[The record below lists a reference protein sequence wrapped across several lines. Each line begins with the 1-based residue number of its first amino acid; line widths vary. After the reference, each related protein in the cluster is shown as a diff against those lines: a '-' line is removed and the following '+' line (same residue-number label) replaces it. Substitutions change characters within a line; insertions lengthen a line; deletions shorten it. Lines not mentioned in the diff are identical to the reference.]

1 MLALLA
7 AAMAVGAGSGR
18 AQSPQSAAPAE
29 GMALTLSEAVFM
41 AVREN
46 PSVRSAHVG
55 RVAQK
60 FALDVA
66 EDMFTPKGALT
77 ASIDGSRGTPYYA
90 DTTSQPLINR
100 GSALTPT
107 INWMIPTGAQ
117 LTAAWGQRL
126 TSSSLSNATNQSN
139 MSVEVRQ
146 PLLQGFGSD
155 IAEAPLRAARRR
167 EESNVRSLETTIG
180 STITAVIE
188 AYRSLVQA
196 RGALAIGE
204 LAVQRAQRL
213 IEINEQLIAAG
224 RMPSQNRIQA
234 EADLARQELSF
245 SRSSQSYDLAR
256 LRLVQLLDLPET
268 TRINPTEPMDVK
280 RFRFDLKKVTER
292 AMIKRAD
299 LHQAQLAVV
308 DQEEAVKLA
317 EDAGRVKLD
326 LVARGSRWTRETGY
340 YDAFQNSFFVDRPG
354 SDVTAG
360 LQLSVPFWDKQPELR
375 RIQAKTGLEQARIAL
390 RERESAARNEVM
402 SAVNTVELSW
412 REWELSV
419 KALDL
424 ARQKLD
430 QENVKLSLGRTT
442 NFQVV
447 QYQNDLI
454 AQENAELSSRIAYLN
469 ALTSL
474 DRAVGTTLDTWEI
487 KVEAGP

>member
-7 AAMAVGAGSGR
+7 AAMAAGAGAGR
-18 AQSPQSAAPAE
+18 AQGPPSAAPAE

-60 FALDVA
+60 FALEAA
-66 EDMFTPKGALT
+66 EEMFSPKGGVT
-77 ASIDGSRGTPYYA
+77 ASLDGSRGTPYFTDSA
-90 DTTSQPLINR
+90 GRPFISR
-100 GSALTPT
+100 GASLTPA
-107 INWMIPTGAQ
+107 INWKIPTGAQ
-117 LTAAWGQRL
+117 LTAAWGQKL
-126 TSSSLSNATNQSN
+126 SSSSVSNALNDSN

-146 PLLQGFGSD
+146 PLLQGFGGD
-155 IAEAPLRAARRR
+155 IAEVPLRAARRR
-167 EESNVRSLETTIG
+167 EEGNVRNLETTIG
-180 STITAVIE
+180 STIASVIE
-188 AYRSLVQA
+188 AYRALVRA
-196 RGALAIGE
+196 RGSLAIGE
-204 LAVQRAQRL
+204 LAVQRARRL
-213 IEINEQLIAAG
+213 IEVNEQLIAAG
-224 RMPSQNRIQA
+224 RMPAQNRIQA

-245 SRSSQSYDLAR
+245 SRSNQSYDLAR
-256 LRLVQLLDLPET
+256 LRLIQLLDLPET
-268 TRINPTEPMDVK
+268 TRLNPTEPMDVK
-280 RFRFDLKKVTER
+280 RFKFDLKKVTGT
-292 AMIKRAD
+292 AMVRRAD
-299 LHQAQLAVV
+299 IRQAQLAVA
-308 DQEEAVKLA
+308 DQEEALKLA
-317 EDAGRVKLD
+317 EDAERWRLD
-326 LVARGSRWTRETGY
+326 LVARGSRWTSESGY
-340 YDAFQNSFFVDRPG
+340 YDAFQNAFFVDRPG
-354 SDVTAG
+354 SDASVG
-360 LQLSVPFWDKQPELR
+360 VQLTVPFWDKQPELR
-375 RIQAKTGLEQARIAL
+375 RIEAKTGLEQARIAL

-447 QYQNDLI
+447 QYQNDLV